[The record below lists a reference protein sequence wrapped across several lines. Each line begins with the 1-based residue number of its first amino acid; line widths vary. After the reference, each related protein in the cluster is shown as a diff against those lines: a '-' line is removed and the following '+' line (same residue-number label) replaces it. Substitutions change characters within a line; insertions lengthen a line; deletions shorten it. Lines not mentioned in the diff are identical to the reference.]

1 MKEFSVNK
9 IQKANKTISY
19 VYGSFIM
26 TYTTTSP
33 PHCTLPPNLGG
44 GGGVEIL
51 EKSLPE
57 VQQLFFWSG
66 GVEWGGG
73 GGNFVGVGEGGLHNF
88 QVKIKIA

>member
-26 TYTTTSP
+26 TYTTTNP
-33 PHCTLPPNLGG
+33 PHCALPPNSGG
-44 GGGVEIL
+44 GGGVQIL

-57 VQQLFFWSG
+57 VRNCLFG
-66 GVEWGGG
+66 Q
-73 GGNFVGVGEGGLHNF
+73 EG
-88 QVKIKIA
+88 

>member
-19 VYGSFIM
+19 VYGSFIV

-33 PHCTLPPNLGG
+33 PHCALPPNSGG
-44 GGGVEIL
+44 AGGGVEIL

-57 VQQLFFWSG
+57 VQKLFFWSG
-66 GVEWGGG
+66 GVEWGR
-73 GGNFVGVGEGGLHNF
+73 GNFVSMGKGRLHNF
-88 QVKIKIA
+88 EVKIKIA